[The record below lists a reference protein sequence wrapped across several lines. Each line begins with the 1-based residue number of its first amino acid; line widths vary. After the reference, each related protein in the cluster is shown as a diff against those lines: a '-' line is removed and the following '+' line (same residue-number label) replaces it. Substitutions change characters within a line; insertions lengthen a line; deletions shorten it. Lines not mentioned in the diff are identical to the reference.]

1 MSFLVTVKGGE
12 DDGKSFA
19 IDGQAIVGRA
29 PGCQVLLSDPKLSWE
44 TAALQDQAGRLFIQN
59 LSASGVLVQGQQ
71 VTASQRLVNGDE
83 IILTEDCTLVVEE
96 RIGKEKGRLKLPVFL
111 GILALVGVAFL
122 AVVQAMQE
130 EVPPPARKQLSHWR
144 TAHQRLSQR
153 MEEWNARGE
162 FPAEAIV
169 LFQDAWRLEIAQN
182 HPKAMKRWN
191 TMHAVLIT
199 LPLPGSG
206 ADRRS
211 IAEAAKY
218 NARALDVVMDF
229 DPNTSLSMDTRWNSD
244 ESYADAL
251 TWFVKKRAAFTRKKV
266 ESDS

>member
-29 PGCQVLLSDPKLSWE
+29 PGCQVLLSDPKLAWE

-59 LSASGVLVQGQQ
+59 LSASGVLVQGQAI
-71 VTASQRLVNGDE
+71 TASQRLVNGDE
-83 IILTEDCTLVVEE
+83 IVLTDECSLVVEE
-96 RIGKEKGRLKLPVFL
+96 RIGKDKGRVKLPVFL
-111 GILALVGVAFL
+111 GILAFIGVVFF

-130 EVPPPARKQLSHWR
+130 ETPPPAKKQLSHWR
-144 TAHQRLSQR
+144 TAHQRLYQR

-162 FPAEAIV
+162 FPEEAMV
-169 LFQDAWRLEIAQN
+169 LFEDAWRLEIAQN
-182 HPKAMKRWN
+182 QLQAMKRWDIV
-191 TMHAVLIT
+191 HAVLIT
-199 LPLPGSG
+199 QPLPGPNS
-206 ADRRS
+206 DRRS
-211 IAEAAKY
+211 IAEVAKF

-244 ESYADAL
+244 ESFADAL
-251 TWFVKKRAAFTRKKV
+251 TWFVKKRAAHTRKKV